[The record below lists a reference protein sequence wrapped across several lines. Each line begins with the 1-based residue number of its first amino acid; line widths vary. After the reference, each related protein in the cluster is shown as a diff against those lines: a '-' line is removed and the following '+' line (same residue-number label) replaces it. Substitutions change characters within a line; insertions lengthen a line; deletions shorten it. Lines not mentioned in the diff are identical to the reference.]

1 MSDELLVRINDDP
14 QDVIEM
20 NTVTQE
26 RFSQEIKLG
35 KQWRVSPPVVDLDT
49 PEPSRER
56 SRPVDKFDYSVGV
69 QLVGSVVLYVPS
81 PVTSN

>member
-49 PEPSRER
+49 P
-56 SRPVDKFDYSVGV
+56 
-69 QLVGSVVLYVPS
+69 
-81 PVTSN
+81 